1 MPICLGALRLQ
12 CHNLSFFRNFYA
24 AMTPE
29 LRKEASELQLHK
41 RGIRI
46 NVQLH
51 VIEADE
57 EITLRSKPEVEARLW
72 ALWAV
77 SQAALDEE
85 PNRAITLHHY
95 LQQQGL
101 LAGLSDQESAFLTS
115 HYADPALRQLF
126 RERRHAF
133 HFLAWCAGLLEK
145 IDLGNRPV
153 KSDTILQYFPT
164 IETTASDEPD
174 NNLSATSGS
183 LANAIHLRRKDS
195 IMDWSD
201 LLYRLHWAV
210 RHAQLNDKPS
220 PGNIDGA
227 MVKEWHQ
234 AVNWMCCYDDE
245 PDWDKVSTETTA

>member
-1 MPICLGALRLQ
+1 
-12 CHNLSFFRNFYA
+12 
-24 AMTPE
+24 MTPE

-57 EITLRSKPEVEARLW
+57 EVTLRCKQEVEARLW

-77 SQAALDEE
+77 SQAALSEGPE
-85 PNRAITLHHY
+85 QTRAIYEY
-95 LQQQGL
+95 LRQHDL
-101 LAGLSDQESAFLTS
+101 LKALSAQEAAFLTQVS
-115 HYADPALRQLF
+115 VNTENHQPFIDRL
-126 RERRHAF
+126 HAF
-133 HFLAWCAGLLEK
+133 HFLAWCAGLLDK
-145 IDLGNRPV
+145 IDLSSKPI
-153 KSDTILQYFPT
+153 KSETILQYFPA
-164 IETTASDEPD
+164 ISASGAMTATALPLTDK
-174 NNLSATSGS
+174 
-183 LANAIHLRRKDS
+183 IKLRRKDV

-220 PGNIDGA
+220 PGNVDST

-234 AVNWMCCYDDE
+234 TVNWMCCYDDE
-245 PDWDKVSTETTA
+245 QDWDKVSTETTA